1 MLPLETW
8 YQAISNIINNLKSYP
23 KIQLQRSQIWRH
35 EIISHA
41 YFKKQADTGD
51 LLLFK
56 GTTTMSKIQR
66 VITGDNFDH
75 VALLLRYNNGELFI
89 FESIG

>member
-1 MLPLETW
+1 
-8 YQAISNIINNLKSYP
+8 
-23 KIQLQRSQIWRH
+23 
-35 EIISHA
+35 
-41 YFKKQADTGD
+41 
-51 LLLFK
+51 
-56 GTTTMSKIQR
+56 MSKIQR